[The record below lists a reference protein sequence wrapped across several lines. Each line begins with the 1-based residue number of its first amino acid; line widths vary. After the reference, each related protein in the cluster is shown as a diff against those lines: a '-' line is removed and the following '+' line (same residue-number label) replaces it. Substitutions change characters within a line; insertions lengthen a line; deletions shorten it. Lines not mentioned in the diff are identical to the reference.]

1 MTFVNDNN
9 EILDVEGDL
18 VLTKQAVSFFKFTIN
33 GDYSVNFT
41 VPKNSETCNVLGYY
55 GPQMN
60 QQVAFTKQSFNAID
74 SQGNYLTRGSIVI
87 QDDDGVSLNCFFVSG
102 NSNWI
107 QLFDGLITDLDW
119 SGYVTQINPLITGS
133 IFTARTSGI
142 VFPWIDWAY
151 NYDNG
156 YNTKYM
162 FGWNGI
168 PRPDNT
174 VGEDGNVENSF
185 MDFYP
190 CLYLSSLVTEIFQ
203 QNNLKIGGTV
213 LDDPLFKKM
222 IIPPVNGQMK
232 RIPFKDVVC
241 IGSSQVIA
249 VNPTK
254 YISFTAIR
262 DNDQQFT
269 QANGTFTSKTS
280 QILYFNVTLAAIT
293 GAAFASVDIYINGLF
308 SGNSNVVIGSG
319 YTFKFDIAK
328 GQTVEFYISN
338 LCTPT
343 LNLNISTPTLIT
355 VGDYVDPSN
364 FLPKLSCLE
373 IVKFLV
379 QYFGCAVYYNE
390 FAKKLTINIID
401 RIKPETALDCSEYY
415 LNSRSEYTV
424 SQAQNNYIRLGSVSD
439 QESNIKNYNSS
450 HLTGFGEGNITTG
463 NTLKAKN
470 DLVKMPF
477 APCDF
482 DININGT
489 WEAKV
494 PLINLIDS
502 GAGIPYTA
510 ITDLG
515 LAASPTTNFI
525 RYTLA
530 VALNIH
536 EVIRIVNSNGVS
548 LGYFQTQAVTS
559 TTFDVAYP
567 FFGTGTGLIYRQSI
581 VYQDISP
588 RILVNK
594 SAASFSEFSSSLG
607 ALKPWNK
614 TGMFVITGTA
624 ANKGVDLRSTID
636 YAFFTKNKTREPIDA
651 FHSNLAID
659 NPEITD
665 FTDSTIKELYF
676 NNITSFLQNPNIR
689 MMMLMPKAVFQSFEF
704 DRFIYVKSAQLT
716 GYFFVESIVNYIDGK
731 TPVEVNVYML

>member
-107 QLFDGLITDLDW
+107 QLLNGLITELDL
-119 SGYVTQINPLITGS
+119 SSYVTQINPLLGS
-133 IFTARTSGI
+133 GIYTAKTSGI
-142 VFPWIDWAY
+142 VFPWVDWAY

-156 YNTKYM
+156 YNIKYM
-162 FGWNGI
+162 FGWDGLV
-168 PRPDNT
+168 RGDNT

-185 MDFYP
+185 MDLYP
-190 CLYLSSLVTEIFQ
+190 CFHLSSLVTEIFQ

-213 LDDPLFKKM
+213 LDDPLYKKM

-232 RIPFKDVVC
+232 RVPFKDVIC
-241 IGSSQVIA
+241 TGSSQVIA

-254 YISFTAIR
+254 YNTYTTVR
-262 DNDQQFT
+262 DNDNQFS
-269 QANGTFTSKTS
+269 NGTFTPKRS
-280 QILYFNVTLAAIT
+280 QILYLKVYVSALSTATANITIYVNGVIAVGAIT
-293 GAAFASVDIYINGLF
+293 FSV
-308 SGNSNVVIGSG
+308 STG
-319 YTFKFDIAK
+319 YTFKIDVAK
-328 GQTVEFYISN
+328 GSTVEVYVQTVCTIS
-338 LCTPT
+338 
-343 LNLNISTPTLIT
+343 LNLTVSTPPILT

-364 FLPKLSCLE
+364 FLPKLSCLD

-379 QYFGCAVYYNE
+379 TYFGCSVYYNE
-390 FAKKLTINIID
+390 FAKKLTVNIID
-401 RIKPETALDCSEYY
+401 RIKPETALDCSDYY
-415 LNSRSEYTV
+415 LNHRSEYTV
-424 SQAQNNYIRLGSVSD
+424 SQAQNNYLRLGTVSD
-439 QESNIKNYNSS
+439 QETNIKNYNSS
-450 HLTGFGEGNITTG
+450 HLVGFGEGNITTG
-463 NTLKAKN
+463 NTLKTKN
-470 DLVKMPF
+470 DLVKIPF

-489 WEAKV
+489 WEATV
-494 PLINLIDS
+494 PLINLTDS

-515 LAASPTTNFI
+515 LAGTVTNFI
-525 RYTLA
+525 RFTLA
-530 VALNIH
+530 VQLNLH
-536 EVIRIVNSNGVS
+536 EVIRIVDNNGTN
-548 LGYFQTQAVTS
+548 LGYFQTEAVTA
-559 TTFDVAYP
+559 TTFDIASP
-567 FFGTGTGLIYRQSI
+567 FVSNHIGFIYRQTI
-581 VYQDISP
+581 VYQDITP
-588 RILVNK
+588 RILINK
-594 SAASFSEFSSSLG
+594 TATSFSDFSSSLG

-614 TGMFVITGTA
+614 TGYIMITDNA
-624 ANKGVDLRSTID
+624 SNKGVDLRTTID
-636 YAFFTKNKTREPIDA
+636 YAFFTKNRTTEPIDA

-659 NPEITD
+659 NPQIAD

-689 MMMLMPKAVFQSFEF
+689 IMMLLPKAVFQSFEF
-704 DRFIYVKSAQLT
+704 DRFIYIKSAQLT